1 MLSIIFT
8 SVISQLLITLNFTK
22 CWNGALI
29 FHKYKYINSRVRL
42 CLLEIQDLTT
52 KWGEF
57 AVPYIPFDWGGIWG
71 GISPSFPRDPFHTPF
86 IWAGFLPIVQCDPN
100 IICLLII
107 TLGIF
112 IWVALYHMW
121 IRARTSTAPK
131 VAPLC
136 SKVQNVSEFEGG
148 DF

>member
-1 MLSIIFT
+1 MKWST
-8 SVISQLLITLNFTK
+8 YISQIPVPEQFQNSSK
-22 CWNGALI
+22 I
-29 FHKYKYINSRVRL
+29 YKFKSHRL

-121 IRARTSTAPK
+121 IRARTLTAPK
-131 VAPLC
+131 VASLC